1 MSAVNDSELSGL
13 MSSVANNEFN
23 CRLKDAVELTAN
35 ECNSVVEPALAVDVV
50 CDWLISEAR
59 LVWVR
64 MDTVDASLSD
74 DSMVDDELMY
84 SELEVSIDDMYI
96 DIDAVSK
103 SPLSLA

>member
-1 MSAVNDSELSGL
+1 MSAVNNSELSDL

-35 ECNSVVEPALAVDVV
+35 LCNIVVELALAVDVV
-50 CDWLISEAR
+50 LICDWLISEAR

-64 MDTVDASLSD
+64 MATVDASLSD

-84 SELEVSIDDMYI
+84 SELEVSMYI

-103 SPLSLA
+103 SPLS

>member
-1 MSAVNDSELSGL
+1 
-13 MSSVANNEFN
+13 MSSVANNKFD

-35 ECNSVVEPALAVDVV
+35 VCNSVVELALADVDVV

-96 DIDAVSK
+96 DTDAVSK